1 MKVKLLFIK
10 KYYSNPKQ
18 IITSVYEDCVHLGN
32 IIEDCEENKIDIKIA
47 DSVISKEKEIICS
60 NYIFAKQVFINKI
73 TAYTEKCLDKNITV
87 LTKTIDVNMDND
99 WN

>member
-10 KYYSNPKQ
+10 KYYNNPKQ

-32 IIEDCEENKIDIKIA
+32 IIKDYEENKINIKIA

-73 TAYTEKCLDKNITV
+73 IAYTEKCFNNKITV

>member
-18 IITSVYEDCVHLGN
+18 IITSIYEDCVYLGN
-32 IIEDCEENKIDIKIA
+32 IIEDCEENKINIKITESA
-47 DSVISKEKEIICS
+47 ISKEKEIICS
-60 NYIFAKQVFINKI
+60 NYVFAKQVFINKI
-73 TAYTEKCLDKNITV
+73 IAYTEKCFNKKITV